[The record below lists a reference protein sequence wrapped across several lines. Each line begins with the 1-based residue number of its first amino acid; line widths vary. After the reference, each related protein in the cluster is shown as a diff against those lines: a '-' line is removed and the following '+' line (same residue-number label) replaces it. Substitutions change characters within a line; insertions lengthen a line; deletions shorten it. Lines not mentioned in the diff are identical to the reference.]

1 MMMRAWLML
10 PLALTACG
18 PREAELPADPI
29 ERAATC
35 GVVAAAQARR
45 ASGNVEAKLTLE
57 QQGRILHFAL
67 LAGAEGGSFDK
78 TRAAGVV
85 NAMPRLGDKVTQG
98 KWDRLI
104 PQCETAFSATKAEA
118 VKLPSDRLEAQAG
131 CQDLAEFFTTAM
143 RQSEADYVE
152 RIRAYDQM
160 RRELDPQLGTTL
172 RSRGLSQKQG
182 EAARDKALAAI
193 VQLGSPVAVLDACAK
208 RFGAEQD
215 R

>member
-35 GVVAAAQARR
+35 GVVAAAQARK

-57 QQGRILHFAL
+57 QQGRILHYAL

-78 TRAAGVV
+78 NRAAGVV
-85 NAMPRLGDKVTQG
+85 NAMPELGDKVTQG

-104 PQCETAFSATKAEA
+104 PQCEAAFPATKAEA
-118 VKLPSDRLEAQAG
+118 LKLPSDRLEAQAG

-208 RFGAEQD
+208 RFAVKQD

>member
-18 PREAELPADPI
+18 PREAALPADPV

-35 GVVAAAQARR
+35 GVVAAAQARK

-57 QQGRILHFAL
+57 QQGRILHYAL

-85 NAMPRLGDKVTQG
+85 NAMPALGDKVTQG

-104 PQCETAFSATKAEA
+104 PQCEAAYPATRAEA
-118 VKLPSDRLEAQAG
+118 VTLPSGRLEAQAG
-131 CQDLAEFFTTAM
+131 CQDLAEFFTTAL
-143 RQSEADYVE
+143 RQSEADYID
-152 RIRAYDQM
+152 RIRIYDQM
-160 RRELDPQLGTTL
+160 RREIDPQLGTTI
-172 RSRGLSQKQG
+172 RARGLSQKQG
-182 EAARDKALAAI
+182 AAARDKALAGI
-193 VQLGSPVAVLDACAK
+193 VQLGAPVAVLDACAK
-208 RFGAEQD
+208 RFGAEQGG
-215 R
+215 